1 MAIVNDKAGGEG
13 CTESKSDKLEVIF
26 AGAQGRQSTCRTHVM
41 FRTAQYS
48 DFA

>member
-1 MAIVNDKAGGEG
+1 MAIVNDKARG
-13 CTESKSDKLEVIF
+13 CTEPQSDTLGVIF
-26 AGAQGRQSTCRTHVM
+26 AGAQGGQSTCRTHVM